1 LSEAPATR
9 RFPLV
14 LIGVALIVIA
24 AVLIAIVAVPKHR
37 PAHADAQQEA
47 ATACRDFERVYGATR
62 PGTPLN
68 GQVLASTLDEAIDH
82 MHKAASANAKWRKLA
97 SSLDDLGSAVNAGD
111 APSSYAAMQD
121 IHDGCSGVVGT
132 GSA

>member
-1 LSEAPATR
+1 MSDAPAMR

-14 LIGVALIVIA
+14 LIGVVLIVIA
-24 AVLIAIVAVPKHR
+24 AVLVAIVAVPKHR
-37 PAHADAQQEA
+37 PGNVNAEQEA
-47 ATACRDFERVYGATR
+47 STACRNFERVYGATK

-68 GQVLASTLDEAIDH
+68 GQALASTLDRAIDH
-82 MHKAASANAKWRKLA
+82 MHKAASANAKWKKLA

-121 IHDGCSGVVGT
+121 IHQGCSDVVGT
-132 GSA
+132 GNA